1 MRRTVPLILIC
12 ITVACAPKTRTIM
25 LGTDRTPDTDPS
37 DILVYSSKVPECP
50 FEEIALVTAVQGA
63 FDYRGGLEAAL
74 DALKQKAHAL
84 GGHAIV
90 GLEDRPKTKAEGPSL
105 SGTVVRFTSDDCRP
119 TPAGAPS
126 RR

>member
-1 MRRTVPLILIC
+1 MRYTSPLILI
-12 ITVACAPKTRTIM
+12 IVLACAPKTRTIM
-25 LGTDRTPDTDPS
+25 LGAERTPDTDPTE
-37 DILVYSSKVPECP
+37 ILVYSSKVPECP
-50 FEEIALVTAVQGA
+50 FEEIALVTAVQGE

-74 DALKQKAHAL
+74 EALKQKAHAL

-119 TPAGAPS
+119 GPGGAP
-126 RR
+126 